1 MKFKKPKFWD
11 LKKPN
16 LISYLLLP
24 FTLPVLLSNFFLK
37 FKSTQKDY
45 KIKTICVGN
54 IYIGGTGKTPTVIK
68 IYQILKDFKIN
79 ISTAKKFY
87 SSQYDENTILE
98 KKTSF
103 LTAKNRKEIIKLAK
117 KNEKEVVIFDDGLQD
132 RSLEYD
138 LKFVCFDSESFIGNG
153 FLIPSGPLREKIQS
167 LTKHDGVFLKSSIK
181 DFNSSEKYSEIK
193 NINPKIEIFNSY
205 VFIKNKNQ
213 FNLSNKF
220 IIFSGIGNASSF
232 KETLIN
238 NNFNIFKEII
248 FPDHHEYKLEEI
260 SKILNFAKKEKAEI
274 LTTEKDY
281 VKIPENLKHK
291 INYIEID
298 LEIEEKDQLINLI
311 KTKINETY

>member
-1 MKFKKPKFWD
+1 MNFQKPKFWD
-11 LKKPN
+11 YKKPN
-16 LISYLLLP
+16 FIAYLLFP
-24 FTLPVLLSNFFLK
+24 ITLIITVNNFLLKIYPKKK
-37 FKSTQKDY
+37 FN
-45 KIKTICVGN
+45 KIKKICVGN
-54 IYIGGTGKTPTVIK
+54 IYLGGTGKTPTTLKLYELLKNLNLK
-68 IYQILKDFKIN
+68 IA
-79 ISTAKKFY
+79 TAKKDY
-87 SSQYDENTILE
+87 SHQKDERMLLE
-98 KKTSF
+98 KKSN
-103 LTAKNRKEIIKLAK
+103 LIISKERSNIITKAIESGLDLI
-117 KNEKEVVIFDDGLQD
+117 IFDDGLQEKKVD
-132 RSLEYD
+132 YD
-138 LKFVCFDSESFIGNG
+138 IKFVCFDSKSWIGNG

-181 DFNSSEKYSEIK
+181 NFNSSEIYSKIK

-205 VFIKNKNQ
+205 VFIKNINQ
-213 FNLSNKF
+213 FSLSNKF

-238 NNFNIFKEII
+238 NNFNVTKEII

-281 VKIPENLKHK
+281 VKIPENLKDK

-298 LEIEEKDQLINLI
+298 LEIREKDKLINLI

>member
-1 MKFKKPKFWD
+1 MNFQKPKFWD
-11 LKKPN
+11 YKKPN
-16 LISYLLLP
+16 YIAYLLFP
-24 FTLPVLLSNFFLK
+24 ITLLITLNNFLLKIYPKKKSN
-37 FKSTQKDY
+37 

-54 IYIGGTGKTPTVIK
+54 IYLGGTGKTPTT
-68 IYQILKDFKIN
+68 LKLYELLKNLNFKVA
-79 ISTAKKFY
+79 TAKKNY
-87 SSQYDENTILE
+87 PNQQDEEMLLE
-98 KKTSF
+98 KKSNLIISKERSSIITKAIENGF
-103 LTAKNRKEIIKLAK
+103 EII
-117 KNEKEVVIFDDGLQD
+117 IFDDGLQENKVD
-132 RSLEYD
+132 YD
-138 LKFVCFDSESFIGNG
+138 IKFVCFDSKSWIGNG

-248 FPDHHEYKLEEI
+248 FPDHHEYKSEEI
-260 SKILNFAKKEKAEI
+260 SKIINFAKKEKAEI

-281 VKIPENLKHK
+281 AKIPENLKDK
-291 INYIEID
+291 INCIEID
-298 LEIEEKDQLINLI
+298 LEIKEKDKLINLI
-311 KTKINETY
+311 KTKINEKY